1 MGQEKIQPNQGGAI
15 DSPEVACD
23 AANDYFP
30 LTSSERRILRNY
42 RAMKRSVQLTF
53 EDISEELALA
63 LPATR
68 PACGSAPAQGR

>member
-1 MGQEKIQPNQGGAI
+1 MQSDQGDAT
-15 DSPEVACD
+15 SSSEVANKTD
-23 AANDYFP
+23 NDYFP
-30 LTSSERRILRNY
+30 LTSGERLIIRNY

-68 PACGSAPAQGR
+68 PAGGSAPAQGR